1 MELLVCVLNR
11 EEKLE
16 DLLGKFAEI
25 GITGATVI
33 ESRGMGRVLSE
44 DVPAFGALKD
54 IASHTRDKNVTIF
67 SVVEDRDRLQ
77 KAMNAIEEI
86 CGDLNT
92 ASTGIAFTVPVTSFT
107 GISSQDPTKSS
118 HNSGGIE

>member
-33 ESRGMGRVLSE
+33 ESRGMGRLLSK

-54 IASHTRDKNVTIF
+54 ISSHTRDKNVTIF
-67 SVVEDRDRLQ
+67 SVVQDSDHLK
-77 KAMNAIEEI
+77 KAKKAIEDI
-86 CGDLNT
+86 CGDLKT
-92 ASTGIAFTVPVTSFT
+92 ASTGIAFTVPLSSFMGLSPQDT
-107 GISSQDPTKSS
+107 TTSSQNNGDT
-118 HNSGGIE
+118 E